1 MNVIRPAYPT
11 STTIVSLADMKEFLR
26 VDHDDEDTT
35 ITALLD
41 TAVAH
46 VSDYTNRHI
55 GTAANATFYLSHWRP
70 AALAF
75 GPVVSVSQVVYDDTS
90 GTQQTLDTS
99 KWYIGRM
106 AQDSTMIYFRDV
118 PDLEEYNALP
128 IRITASC
135 GGRAE
140 ANIEHAIRML
150 VAHWYENRRAVVTGT
165 ITAQIPMAV
174 ESLLNPM
181 RVIDM
186 RP

>member
-1 MNVIRPAYPT
+1 
-11 STTIVSLADMKEFLR
+11 
-26 VDHDDEDTT
+26 
-35 ITALLD
+35 
-41 TAVAH
+41 
-46 VSDYTNRHI
+46 
-55 GTAANATFYLSHWRP
+55 
-70 AALAF
+70 
-75 GPVVSVSQVVYDDTS
+75 
-90 GTQQTLDTS
+90 
-99 KWYIGRM
+99 M

-174 ESLLNPM
+174 ESLLNPL